1 MARSNTLL
9 TQWVVVVQQWWYYSI
24 VSVLCL
30 LQSNYYSHKPFRLLL
45 FSVGATG
52 YWCGHIEIVSN
63 WLWGNLDLSLHKMV
77 PNVTGFFLHKR
88 MEQRENSGQQEQQL
102 EGISVLLAFVIG
114 RQWLHCTVCYHHITI
129 NFPLP
134 SFKKGYIISI
144 FSHLEPQRMSLSSP
158 PLQPTQSI
166 HLSHNVSL
174 FFAFNLYNT
183 LFFQ

>member
-1 MARSNTLL
+1 
-9 TQWVVVVQQWWYYSI
+9 
-24 VSVLCL
+24 
-30 LQSNYYSHKPFRLLL
+30 
-45 FSVGATG
+45 
-52 YWCGHIEIVSN
+52 
-63 WLWGNLDLSLHKMV
+63 MV

-174 FFAFNLYNT
+174 FLRSICTTHFFPVEIQMATYFLHSSVRIDFVGYWT
-183 LFFQ
+183 RLFSILSFGVQQ